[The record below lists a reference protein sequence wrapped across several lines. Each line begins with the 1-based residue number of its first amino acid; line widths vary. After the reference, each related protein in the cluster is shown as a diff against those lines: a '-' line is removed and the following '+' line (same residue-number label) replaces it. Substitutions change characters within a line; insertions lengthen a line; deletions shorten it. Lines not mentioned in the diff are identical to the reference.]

1 MQWSGI
7 LSEQDLVYHLDMSFD
22 FLEKQLG
29 QYHDQA
35 EAWRDAHTEAMCCR
49 DIEDAIRYGLFLID
63 AIQRQ
68 NSAWAEDIDRGLQ
81 VFSWE
86 VAGQFANAYRSW
98 HAQSETLLAAVRSF
112 EARGLQVEG
121 AGVLRE
127 KYREV
132 SLLPFD
138 MQRVRESIESLDRGE
153 GTPLEQAIDEL
164 RRHHMHAKQVR
175 LKDPFP
181 AERAT
186 A

>member
-1 MQWSGI
+1 
-7 LSEQDLVYHLDMSFD
+7 MSFD

-29 QYHDQA
+29 LYQDQA
-35 EAWRDAHTEAMCCR
+35 DAWSDAHAEAMCCR

-68 NSAWAEDIDRGLQ
+68 NAGWAEDIDRGLQ

-86 VAGQFANAYRSW
+86 VAKQFANAYRSW

-112 EARGLQVEG
+112 EARGFQVEG
-121 AGVLRE
+121 AVMLRE

-138 MQRVRESIESLDRGE
+138 LQRVRESIESLDRGE
-153 GTPLEQAIDEL
+153 GTPLEQAMDEL
-164 RRHHMHAKQVR
+164 RRHHVLAKQIR
-175 LKDPFP
+175 LKGPFP